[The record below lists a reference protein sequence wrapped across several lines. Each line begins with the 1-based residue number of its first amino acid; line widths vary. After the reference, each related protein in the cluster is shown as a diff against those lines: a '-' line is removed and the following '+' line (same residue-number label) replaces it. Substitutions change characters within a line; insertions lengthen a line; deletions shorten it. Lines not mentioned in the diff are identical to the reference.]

1 MGRTVGWLLAAAVA
15 VAACGPGNGVTTDS
29 AVRIGEGALVAT
41 DEGLPTLAA
50 PDPDTRTG
58 TLDNGL
64 RYLIRD
70 NDNPGGKAE
79 LRLAVDAGSVLE
91 DDRQLGGAH
100 FLEHMLFN
108 GTERFPKNELVDVL
122 RSFGAGFGA
131 DINASTTY
139 DETVYQ
145 LTVPNDDDIVETGL
159 DILEEWLSFATIDP
173 DDVEAER
180 GIVLDE
186 WRSRSQ
192 TSNGRIFDA
201 FAGFHLAGSDY
212 DDRSPIGG
220 REAIETITA
229 DDLRRFYDDW
239 YRPDNASVIV
249 VGEID
254 PEEVEAWII
263 DRFGDATSRG
273 SDPERI
279 DVTVEPA
286 GSTRVEIVGDPELAE
301 GFVSV
306 ALPLGAAPFDPESI
320 EADEQRAVLER
331 LAFEMIATRLD
342 NEALRGDAPYERAGA
357 SSASIV
363 RGLDA
368 PEVTVD
374 VGGEH
379 VAAAVEAI
387 ADEFER
393 VRRFGFT
400 QPEFDRAVA
409 ARRNSA
415 EQNFESRGSR
425 QDVSYADEYVRH
437 VLEDEWYV
445 TADREFGFV
454 TAVLDTATPE
464 SVAEAFAQRSADAG
478 AHVFVAVPD
487 DELDSVGTIETLT
500 ALVDGAGDR
509 ELEPPVVDGAVG
521 DELMARPDPVAIVS
535 EGRLATDPF
544 TDALDPILIEFPNG
558 VRVSLNT
565 TSIVERQV
573 FLEGRSPGGL
583 RAVADA
589 DVADAAALGAVVGD
603 SGAGDF
609 DRVSLDAFLDD
620 KSVSFAPSVDPFTDA
635 ITGTAST
642 DDLEVLFQ
650 LVHLLMTQPRADVS
664 AVDRY
669 VDDRLPFAADPSID
683 VGYAEFDALRTARY
697 DDPRFLLPTPE
708 SLASVDAAGIE
719 RVAADRFGDAGDWT
733 FSLSGDYEIETVV
746 ELAAAY
752 LGTLPATTTA
762 DPLSFDEP
770 PPPDGVVVVEAEAG
784 QGDTA
789 NVSFLFTSAASSD
802 RRDDIVAR
810 VTREVIGNRL
820 TDFIREELG
829 DSYSPF
835 AVIELGGGPT
845 PAVETY
851 VSVTTAPELGDEV
864 SAAVLAQLESL
875 RDDGP
880 TDQEFTNAS
889 ATVAEQLNF
898 INNAQINDEVL
909 DVLVDP
915 EGNESFD
922 DFVNQ
927 LLLIGDITAAD
938 VQAAIDAWISDR
950 EYIEVRVVPDA

>member
-1 MGRTVGWLLAAAVA
+1 MVGWVLTAAVA
-15 VAACGPGNGVTTDS
+15 VAACAPGNGVTTDS
-29 AVRIGEGALVAT
+29 AVRIDDGALVTT
-41 DEGLPTLAA
+41 DEGLPTLAT

-249 VGEID
+249 VGDID

-273 SDPERI
+273 SDPDRI
-279 DVTVEPA
+279 DIAVEPA
-286 GSTRVEIVGDPELAE
+286 GSTRVEIVGEPELAE

-306 ALPLGAAPFDPESI
+306 ALPLSAAPFDPESI
-320 EADEQRAVLER
+320 EADEQRAELER

-342 NEALRGDAPYERAGA
+342 NVALRGDAPHTERAGA

-368 PEVTVD
+368 PEITVD
-374 VGGEH
+374 VSGEN
-379 VAAAVEAI
+379 VAAAVEAVS
-387 ADEFER
+387 DEFER

-464 SVAEAFAQRSADAG
+464 SVAEAFAERLAAAG

-487 DELDSVGTIETLT
+487 DELDSVGTTETLT

-509 ELEPPVVDGAVG
+509 ELEPPVADGAVA
-521 DELMARPDPVAIVS
+521 DELMARPDPVGIVS
-535 EGRLATDPF
+535 ERRLATDPF

-573 FLEGRSPGGL
+573 FLEARSPGGL

-609 DRVSLDAFLDD
+609 DRVALDAFLDD

-650 LVHLLMTQPRADVS
+650 LIHLLMTQPCADAA

-683 VGYAEFDALRTARY
+683 VGYAEFDALRTARATTIRGSCCRHRSRW
-697 DDPRFLLPTPE
+697 PRSTPP
-708 SLASVDAAGIE
+708 ASSASRSIGSVTRATGRSPSA
-719 RVAADRFGDAGDWT
+719 
-733 FSLSGDYEIETVV
+733 
-746 ELAAAY
+746 
-752 LGTLPATTTA
+752 ATTT
-762 DPLSFDEP
+762 S
-770 PPPDGVVVVEAEAG
+770 
-784 QGDTA
+784 
-789 NVSFLFTSAASSD
+789 
-802 RRDDIVAR
+802 
-810 VTREVIGNRL
+810 TRWSNSRRL
-820 TDFIREELG
+820 TSGRCRRRPRPTRSASTSRPLPTVWSSWRPRPARATRRTSRSCSRPQHRRIG
-829 DSYSPF
+829 ATTSSHGSP
-835 AVIELGGGPT
+835 A
-845 PAVETY
+845 
-851 VSVTTAPELGDEV
+851 
-864 SAAVLAQLESL
+864 
-875 RDDGP
+875 R
-880 TDQEFTNAS
+880 
-889 ATVAEQLNF
+889 
-898 INNAQINDEVL
+898 
-909 DVLVDP
+909 
-915 EGNESFD
+915 
-922 DFVNQ
+922 
-927 LLLIGDITAAD
+927 
-938 VQAAIDAWISDR
+938 
-950 EYIEVRVVPDA
+950 

>member
-1 MGRTVGWLLAAAVA
+1 MGWVLAAAVA
-15 VAACGPGNGVTTDS
+15 VAACAPVNGVTTDS
-29 AVRIGEGALVAT
+29 AVRIGDGAIAT
-41 DEGLPTLAA
+41 TDDGLPTLST

-91 DDRQLGGAH
+91 DERQLGGAH

-108 GTERFPKNELVDVL
+108 GTERFPKNELIDVL

-131 DINASTTY
+131 DINASTNY

-145 LTVPNDDDIVETGL
+145 LTVPNEDEIVETGL

-192 TSNGRIFDA
+192 TSNGRVFDA
-201 FAGFHLAGSDY
+201 FARFLLAGSDY
-212 DDRSPIGG
+212 GDRLPIGS
-220 REAIETITA
+220 REAIEAITA

-254 PEEVEAWII
+254 PEEVEGWII

-273 SDPERI
+273 ADPERV

-286 GSTRVEIVGDPELAE
+286 GSTRVEIAGDPELAE
-301 GFVSV
+301 GFISV
-306 ALPLGAAPFDPESI
+306 TLPLAAAPYDPESL
-320 EADEQRAVLER
+320 EADEQGAILEG

-363 RGLDA
+363 RGLNA
-368 PEVTVD
+368 PEITVD
-374 VGGEH
+374 VAGEN

-387 ADEFER
+387 TDEFER

-409 ARRNSA
+409 ARRNVA
-415 EQNFESRGSR
+415 EQNFLSRGSR

-445 TADREFGFV
+445 TADREFAFV
-454 TAVLDTATPE
+454 TAVLDAATPE
-464 SVAEAFAQRSADAG
+464 SVADVFAQRSADAD

-487 DELDSVGTIETLT
+487 DELALAGTAETLI
-500 ALVDGAGDR
+500 ALIDGAGDR
-509 ELEPPVVDGAVG
+509 DLEPPVVEAAVG
-521 DELMARPDPVAIVS
+521 DQLMARPDPVAIV
-535 EGRLATDPF
+535 EERRLATNPF
-544 TDALDPILIEFPNG
+544 TDALDPIVVEFPNG

-565 TSIVERQV
+565 TTIVERQV
-573 FLEGRSPGGL
+573 FLEARSPGGL
-583 RAVADA
+583 SAVADA
-589 DVADAAALGAVVGD
+589 DLADAVALPAVVGD
-603 SGAGDF
+603 SGVGDF
-609 DRVSLDAFLDD
+609 DRVALDAFLDD
-620 KSVSFAPSVDPFTDA
+620 KSVSFAPSVDPFTDGIA
-635 ITGTAST
+635 GTAST

-650 LVHLLMTQPRADVS
+650 LIHLLMTQPRADAA

-669 VDDRLPFAADPSID
+669 VDDRLPFAEDPSID
-683 VGYAEFDALRTARY
+683 VGYAELDALRNARY

-708 SLASVDAAGIE
+708 SLASVDASGIE
-719 RVAADRFGDAGDWT
+719 RVAADRFGDAGDWS
-733 FSLSGDYEIETVV
+733 FSLSGDYDIEAVI

-752 LGTLPATTTA
+752 LGTLPASATA
-762 DPLSFDEP
+762 DPLSFEEP
-770 PPPDGVVVVEAEAG
+770 PPPEGIVVVEAEAG

-810 VTREVIGNRL
+810 VAREVIGNRL

-835 AVIELGGGPT
+835 ALIELGGGAT
-845 PAVETY
+845 PIVETY
-851 VSVTTAPELGDEV
+851 ISVTTAPELGDEV
-864 SAAVLAQLESL
+864 SASVLAQLASL
-875 RDDGP
+875 RDEGP
-880 TDQEFTNAS
+880 TEQEFANAS

-915 EGNESFD
+915 AGNASFD
-922 DFVNQ
+922 DFVDQ
-927 LLLIGDITAAD
+927 LLLIDDIAAID
-938 VQAAIDAWISDR
+938 VRAAIDAWISDS
-950 EYIEVRVVPDA
+950 EYIEVRVVPVA